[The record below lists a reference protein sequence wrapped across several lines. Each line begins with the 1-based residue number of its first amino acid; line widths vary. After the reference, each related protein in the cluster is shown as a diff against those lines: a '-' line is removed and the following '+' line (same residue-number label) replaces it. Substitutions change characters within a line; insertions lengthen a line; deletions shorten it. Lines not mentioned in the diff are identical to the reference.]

1 MSVSPAGPEWGPC
14 EWGPP
19 PASAPLQSSPLVD
32 VLICADLGRVVF
44 DHFNL
49 RDLSVCDATCTAMAA
64 ITAARWR
71 ELIGKRLPK
80 TIAWAQQVAA
90 GMGHRNFFLWRARN
104 REQHI
109 LEARRLAIRGDAAG
123 LRRMLE
129 AGKCVNGAPENFHCT
144 KPTALHA
151 AVFRPTAVHAAVF
164 RGSIEV
170 VQMLLEQADGVDL
183 SAGKDYAFRF
193 PTPLHY
199 AASCT
204 CPSCRTYEPT
214 PKYLTNHCTTP
225 HAAADMCR
233 LLVENGARHK
243 TSPDGSVLSPACRPV
258 VRARGEAKTYLESLS

>member
-1 MSVSPAGPEWGPC
+1 
-14 EWGPP
+14 
-19 PASAPLQSSPLVD
+19 
-32 VLICADLGRVVF
+32 
-44 DHFNL
+44 
-49 RDLSVCDATCTAMAA
+49 MAA
-64 ITAARWR
+64 STDARWR

-109 LEARRLAIRGDAAG
+109 NQARRLAIRGNAAG
-123 LRRMLE
+123 LRQMLE
-129 AGKCVNGAPENFHCT
+129 AGKCVNGAPEKFASARYIT
-144 KPTALHA
+144 PLS
-151 AVFRPTAVHAAVF
+151 TAVHAAVF
-164 RGSIEV
+164 RGSIEA
-170 VQMLLEQADGVDL
+170 VQVLLKADGVDL

-204 CPSCRTYEPT
+204 CPSCRTYEQP

-243 TSPDGSVLSPACRPV
+243 TRPDGLVLSPTCRPV
-258 VRARGEAKTYLESLS
+258 DRARGEAKTYLESLS